1 MLAAAITRCQ
11 IRNSLRQ
18 SCRIDPT
25 KLPSSAGGL
34 QKMDNAIVSF
44 PSLDR
49 FGLTFDRNRDHRL
62 RRISIAELVG
72 PRFSAN
78 ELSATDRYDGVGW

>member
-1 MLAAAITRCQ
+1 MLAAAITRCP

-25 KLPSSAGGL
+25 KLLSSTCCFR
-34 QKMDNAIVSF
+34 KMDNAIVSF
-44 PSLDR
+44 PGFHR